1 MKTVAKRKVVNEE
14 PTIISTEAL
23 DALVVKLD
31 PVEVAGSLLTLETGS
46 VQLPDLAA
54 LRHVL
59 TGAGDFVDIEVL
71 FIMTYLLSTSWGL
84 LTSLRTLNSL
94 YCHFL
99 AKLKHEKGVSQP
111 CKA

>member
-1 MKTVAKRKVVNEE
+1 MAKSKVVNEE

-46 VQLPDLAA
+46 VQLPDSAA
-54 LRHVL
+54 MRQVL

-71 FIMTYLLSTSWGL
+71 LYDVSVEYFMGTSSQFTYTE
-84 LTSLRTLNSL
+84 LT
-94 YCHFL
+94 F
-99 AKLKHEKGVSQP
+99 VS
-111 CKA
+111 

>member
-1 MKTVAKRKVVNEE
+1 MEIVWNILKTVAKRKVVNEE

-46 VQLPDLAA
+46 VQLPDSAA
-54 LRHVL
+54 LRHLL

-71 FIMTYLLSTSWGL
+71 LYDVSVEHFMGTFNQFTYTELSVLSFPGEVQ
-84 LTSLRTLNSL
+84 
-94 YCHFL
+94 
-99 AKLKHEKGVSQP
+99 A
-111 CKA
+111 